1 MTHSITRL
9 VAVATVLTGSV
20 AFAQQNGSPQSPYAH
35 SIDVHRSRTNRARI
49 IVPAQHHPN
58 VAVSRSLAAQPVHP
72 HLVKIVLGDS
82 ISTYIDPA
90 AQIDGKYTHL
100 DENHTLK
107 KAARMY
113 NGLTGV
119 TTNELNRLR
128 NTAVAKPALGN
139 RAFVVTG
146 KPATIA
152 VRMDAVEVIRAK
164 HAPAPRIEVKP
175 KRKSVPIPSVPKPN
189 KSADGDEKIASV
201 QAGGDEI

>member
-1 MTHSITRL
+1 MTHGIHCLTRI
-9 VAVATVLTGSV
+9 VAAAIVFAGSA

-49 IVPAQHHPN
+49 IVPQQHHPN
-58 VAVSRSLAAQPVHP
+58 VAVTRSLAAQPVHP

-90 AQIDGKYTHL
+90 AQIDGRYTHI

-107 KAARMY
+107 RAARMY

-119 TTNELNRLR
+119 TTNQLNALR
-128 NTAVAKPALGN
+128 NTTVAKPALGN
-139 RAFVVTG
+139 RAFVITA
-146 KPATIA
+146 KPMAPA
-152 VRMDAVEVIRAK
+152 KAMEAVEVIRAK
-164 HAPAPRIEVKP
+164 QRVQVKP

-189 KSADGDEKIASV
+189 KSGDADEKIAMDTT
-201 QAGGDEI
+201 GGDEA